1 MSRRTLQATIA
12 HPPDAKDTSRDS
24 SLTLTGRASAR
35 RLPAWHD
42 RCVPL
47 HIETPLLE
55 SRPLSLATGKSVW
68 LKMDAL
74 QPSGSFKLRG
84 LGLACETYHRNGA
97 RRFVCS
103 SGGNAGLAVAYAGRL
118 LGVKVVVVVPE
129 TTTGRAKALLAQEGA
144 NVIVHGASWQ
154 EANAMATSLV
164 GPDDAYLHPFDDPLL
179 WPGHATLIDEC
190 AKSGL
195 VPDAVVL
202 SVGGGGLLCGIAE
215 GIRRNGWTTTQ
226 IVAVETDGAAS
237 LRAAIAAGR
246 PVALERIASVATS
259 LGAKQVCDEAMRV
272 VATYPVTSIVISDQ
286 AALAACE
293 RFLAD
298 HRILV
303 EPSCGAALAVVYDA
317 LPALAPFETVLV
329 VVCGG
334 ATATLEQIRAW
345 SVQFQ
350 TVRAVPSP
358 ATK

>member
-1 MSRRTLQATIA
+1 M
-12 HPPDAKDTSRDS
+12 
-24 SLTLTGRASAR
+24 
-35 RLPAWHD
+35 
-42 RCVPL
+42 PL
-47 HIETPLLE
+47 HIETPLIE
-55 SRPLSLATGKSVW
+55 SRPLTLATGKSVW
-68 LKMDAL
+68 LKVDAL

-103 SGGNAGLAVAYAGRL
+103 SGGNAGLAVAYAGRK
-118 LGVKVVVVVPE
+118 LGVPVVVVVPE
-129 TTTGRAKALLAQEGA
+129 TTTERAVTLLAQEQA
-144 NVIVHGASWQ
+144 DVIMHGSSWQ
-154 EANAMATSLV
+154 EANAMAMSLV
-164 GPDDAYLHPFDDPLL
+164 GPIDAYLHPFDDPLL

-202 SVGGGGLLCGIAE
+202 SVGGGGLLCGVAE

-237 LRAAIAAGR
+237 LHAAIAAGR
-246 PVALERIASVATS
+246 PVALERITSIATS

-272 VATYPVTSIVISDQ
+272 VATHPVTSIVTSDQ

-298 HRILV
+298 HRVLV
-303 EPSCGAALAVVYDA
+303 EPSCGAALAAVYEA
-317 LPALAPFETVLV
+317 VPALEPFKTVLV

-334 ATATLEQIRAW
+334 ATATLEQMRAW
-345 SVQFQ
+345 LAQIQ
-350 TVRAVPSP
+350 TVEDVLSP
-358 ATK
+358 AAK